1 MKITLKNVYLVPSIN
16 LLQKMSLK
24 GQDTLARSKFVKLLK
39 KSLDDLAEAE
49 QELVNEY
56 GARKDNS
63 LPVSDDN
70 PLITKPDG
78 NAEIQSAKK
87 LEFNKVH
94 ADLLNQEAEIQG
106 GTYVNHIDDIKRILK
121 EYGDKTELS
130 NADAEAYL
138 ELTEAFVNATKEDK

>member
-56 GARKDNS
+56 GSRKDNS
-63 LPVSDDN
+63 LPASDDN

-78 NAEIQSAKK
+78 NAEIQPSKK

-94 ADLLNQEAEIQG
+94 ADLLSQEAEIQG

-138 ELTEAFVNATKEDK
+138 ELTEAFANTTKEDK

>member
-56 GARKDNS
+56 SARKDNS

-78 NAEIQSAKK
+78 NAEIQPAKK

-121 EYGDKTELS
+121 EYGDKTEL
-130 NADAEAYL
+130 NNTDAEAYL
-138 ELTEAFVNATKEDK
+138 ELTEAFANTTKEDK